1 MDIERYSPSADYGL
15 TDLQVQSRID
25 ANLTNAVSNFNSQT
39 VGEIIFK
46 NLFTYFNLIF
56 AILAALLILTGNYK
70 GLTFMPIVIANTLIG
85 IVQQIRSKRTLDKLS
100 MLHAPK
106 ARVMRDGKIS
116 QLRAEETV
124 LDDVALFSA
133 GNQIYADAI
142 ILDGEVLVN
151 ESLLTGEA
159 DEILKHSGD
168 MLMSGSFIISG
179 ECRARLDKVGDNS
192 YIAKLSA
199 QAKQIDTREHSKM
212 LYELNRLIKFVGI
225 AIIPIG
231 IIMFCEQ
238 FFYAHLP
245 LQDCVSAMVA
255 ALLGMIPE
263 GLYLLTTVA
272 LALSVMRLAHSKVL
286 VHDMSCVETLA
297 RVDVLCLDKTGTI
310 TENTMKLN
318 KLIPLNGTDENE
330 FSSLVG
336 CFAASMNDDSTT
348 ISAIKNHFG
357 NNYKKAEKI
366 FPFSSSNKFS
376 AATIDSNTYILGAAE
391 FVLGDD
397 FKLYRDVIEA
407 NSRKGRRVLVF
418 ARYCGNN
425 FKGRLTDKVQLLGL
439 IILQNKVRKN
449 CSEIF
454 GYFYS
459 QGVDIKVISGDN
471 PITVSEIAKEADIK
485 NWDKYVDTSTLTD
498 EEIPEAAKTFTVFGR
513 VTPQMKRKL
522 VHALQADGKTVAMTG
537 DGVNDVL
544 ALKDADCSIA
554 MATGSEAA
562 QQVSQL
568 VLLDS
573 DFSHMPQI
581 LHEGRRVVNNIERS
595 AGLFLIKNIFSF
607 LLALFAMLTLSQ
619 YPLEPSQV
627 SLINAFTIGIPA
639 FLLALEKNNSLI
651 KGSFIKNIV
660 IKALPAALTNFLTI
674 SALIIAGRFLK
685 MSDEA
690 VSTVTTLTLAAV
702 GFMVLF
708 KISRPFNRY
717 KAILVLLM
725 PVGLYLSA
733 HYFRGIFEL
742 QKMDSGILIPFAI
755 FSVLA
760 FVLYTSLTFAL
771 NMIEIRFSKK

>member
-1 MDIERYSPSADYGL
+1 MDIERYSPSAAYGL
-15 TDLQVQSRID
+15 TSTQVHSRID
-25 ANLTNAVSNFNSQT
+25 MGMSNATGKSNSQT
-39 VGEIIFK
+39 VGEIILK

-56 AILAALLILTGNYK
+56 AILAALLIITGNYK

-85 IVQQIRSKRTLDKLS
+85 IFQQIRSKRTLDKLS

-106 ARVMRDGKIS
+106 AHVIRDGKALL
-116 QLRAEETV
+116 LRAEETV
-124 LDDVALFSA
+124 LDDVALFCA

-151 ESLLTGEA
+151 ESLLTGET
-159 DEILKHSGD
+159 DEILKHKGD

-179 ECRARLDKVGDNS
+179 ECRARLDKVGDSS
-192 YIAKLSA
+192 YIAKLSS
-199 QAKQIDTREHSKM
+199 QAKQLDEREHSKM

-231 IIMFCEQ
+231 VIMFCEQ
-238 FFYAHLP
+238 FFFAHLP
-245 LQDCVSAMVA
+245 LQECVSAMVA

-272 LALSVMRLAHSKVL
+272 LALSVMRLARRSVL

-310 TENTMKLN
+310 TEHKMQLDKLV
-318 KLIPLNGTDENE
+318 PLNGTDCEALRALLAV
-330 FSSLVG
+330 FASSM
-336 CFAASMNDDSTT
+336 SNDTAT
-348 ISAIKNHFG
+348 IAAIKEHFG
-357 NNYKKAEKI
+357 EASKKADKV
-366 FPFSSSNKFS
+366 FPFSSTNKFS
-376 AATIDSNTYILGAAE
+376 AAIIDGTAYVLGAAE

-397 FKLYRDVIEA
+397 YSEYRDITEK
-407 NSRKGRRVLVF
+407 NSRNGRRVLVL
-418 ARYCGNN
+418 ARA
-425 FKGRLTDKVQLLGL
+425 DKSFNGTLSGAVEPLGL
-439 IILQNKVRKN
+439 VLLRNPVRKN

-471 PITVSEIAKEADIK
+471 PITVSEIAKEAEIR
-485 NWDKYVDTSTLTD
+485 NWDKYVDASTLD
-498 EEIPEAAKTFTVFGR
+498 ESEIANAIKEFTVFGR

-522 VHALQADGKTVAMTG
+522 IHALHSDGKTVAMTG

-562 QQVSQL
+562 QHVSQL

-595 AGLFLIKNIFSF
+595 AGLFLIKNIFSL

-660 IKALPAALTNFLTI
+660 IKALPASLTNFLTI
-674 SALIIAGRFLK
+674 SALIVVGKLLK

-690 VSTVTTLTLAAV
+690 ISTVATLTLAAV

-742 QKMDSGILIPFAI
+742 QKMDLGILIPFAI
-755 FSVLA
+755 FTALA
-760 FVLYTSLTFAL
+760 FVLYTALTFAL
-771 NMIEIRFSKK
+771 IAIEGRFSKK